1 MLREQG
7 RGRPGVNGRG
17 TGHVG
22 IKGVE
27 DWIVALGGEA
37 QLTRDRAVLHH
48 RVGFVLRYPA
58 LGPMQVICE
67 ASVAECFEE
76 GDGLSTT

>member
-1 MLREQG
+1 M
-7 RGRPGVNGRG
+7 NGRG

-27 DWIVALGGEA
+27 DWIVALGGEV

-48 RVGFVLRYPA
+48 RVGFVLSYPA
-58 LGPMQVICE
+58 LGPMQVTCE
-67 ASVAECFEE
+67 ASVAEAVRKEV
-76 GDGLSTT
+76 GYRTT